1 MSATEVAPLR
11 MATLSREMLQSYA
24 RASLD
29 PNPIH
34 LDDAAARAAGLPG
47 VIAHGMLIAG
57 LIQERAQR
65 FRVESAPAAQ
75 MDRFQIRF
83 KGMSFPAEEIWVG
96 GRARESGP
104 GVWELDLQAKN
115 ERGELKAQSQVRFR
129 V

>member
-1 MSATEVAPLR
+1 MNQVEIAPLQI
-11 MATLSREMLQSYA
+11 AKLTREMLVAYA
-24 RASLD
+24 HASLD

-34 LDDAAARAAGLPG
+34 LDDAAAKAAGLPG

-65 FRVESAPAAQ
+65 FRGESASQAK

-83 KGMSFPAEEIWVG
+83 KSMSFPGEEIWVG
-96 GRARESGP
+96 GRAKESSA

-115 ERGELKAQSQVRFR
+115 ERGELKAQSQVRIR
-129 V
+129 

>member
-1 MSATEVAPLR
+1 MNTVEIAPLQI
-11 MATLSREMLQSYA
+11 AKLTREMLVAYA

-34 LDDAAARAAGLPG
+34 LDDSAARAAGLTG

-65 FRVESAPAAQ
+65 FRLEMAPQAK
-75 MDRFQIRF
+75 MDHLQIRF
-83 KGMSFPAEEIWVG
+83 KGMSFPGEEIWVG
-96 GRARESGP
+96 GRAKESAP

-115 ERGELKAQSQVRFR
+115 ERGELKAQSQVRIRF
-129 V
+129 